1 MSQNKNGGAVSGE
14 KASIKLLTGYG
25 LGEVACQMSWYMIN
39 NYLNIFYTDV
49 VGLSG
54 AAISAIVLIARIWD
68 AINDPMMGQIA
79 DRTNTRWGRFR
90 PYLFFA
96 PPFLA
101 IFNILTFTVFPIQGL
116 PKIIL
121 CGACYIGAG
130 MAYTACS
137 IAYQALL
144 NVIAVDSR
152 VRQLLATAR
161 STGASI
167 IGIILSMVAMP
178 LILHFSSAVNE
189 AGEAMADGHGYFVT
203 TVIFSLILIPVFWIC
218 AIICKETYKDKLHSN
233 ASMEKAT
240 FASNMKGLLQNDQLL
255 MVVIATVIGTICVT
269 GRYGILVYHVIYVVG
284 GPQYIA
290 TMFTAMTIGQLV
302 GTLTVPWG
310 TKVFGKKNY
319 MIIMNVVMAAG
330 FVALFVVASVVAY
343 SVMSL
348 NLVEYLA
355 DGIKD
360 TVVSAIGG
368 FVVTMVIRTLK
379 ALRIRERYGDGNDG
393 YVFDVTEEDVEE
405 AKRFGKLIGASRIS
419 LCDVTKHDALIAFLS
434 QLPHA
439 IAVSLMT
446 SCDDPKN
453 LSSYTGDS
461 FRDLT
466 RIASINE
473 KMWSE
478 LFLSN
483 KKTLVDTIDSFQR
496 ELDKLKIAIADGD
509 RGTIE
514 EMMVLST
521 TRRKEF

>member
-14 KASIKLLTGYG
+14 KASPKLLVGYG

-178 LILHFSSAVNE
+178 LILHFSSTVNE

-218 AIICKETYKDKLHSN
+218 AIICKETYTDKLHSN

-284 GPQYIA
+284 
-290 TMFTAMTIGQLV
+290 
-302 GTLTVPWG
+302 
-310 TKVFGKKNY
+310 
-319 MIIMNVVMAAG
+319 
-330 FVALFVVASVVAY
+330 
-343 SVMSL
+343 
-348 NLVEYLA
+348 
-355 DGIKD
+355 
-360 TVVSAIGG
+360 
-368 FVVTMVIRTLK
+368 
-379 ALRIRERYGDGNDG
+379 
-393 YVFDVTEEDVEE
+393 
-405 AKRFGKLIGASRIS
+405 
-419 LCDVTKHDALIAFLS
+419 
-434 QLPHA
+434 
-439 IAVSLMT
+439 
-446 SCDDPKN
+446 
-453 LSSYTGDS
+453 
-461 FRDLT
+461 
-466 RIASINE
+466 
-473 KMWSE
+473 
-478 LFLSN
+478 
-483 KKTLVDTIDSFQR
+483 
-496 ELDKLKIAIADGD
+496 
-509 RGTIE
+509 
-514 EMMVLST
+514 
-521 TRRKEF
+521 